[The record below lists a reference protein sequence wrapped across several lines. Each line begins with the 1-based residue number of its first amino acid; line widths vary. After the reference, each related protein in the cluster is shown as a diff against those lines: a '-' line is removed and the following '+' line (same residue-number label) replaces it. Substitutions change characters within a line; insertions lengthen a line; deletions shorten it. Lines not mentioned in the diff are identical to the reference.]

1 MRATAA
7 ERGGRL
13 SGAPA
18 DPTIASPRRRPRPI
32 AWGVL
37 PRELAAAFL
46 LLVLVLVLSPARPG
60 QGPASPVWDYQHEQV
75 VVAGDGP
82 LNAYA
87 RTAMRAT
94 AWLGRASIERQRDV
108 DRLNLLRFLAGEPL
122 AAGMAGWRQRHQP
135 ALQGATAVAVLALV
149 AFGVLARPA
158 RRTWLVVVLLL
169 FGLTLLVTKPDTTM
183 RVASAPSTAIPAGVA
198 GLAGSPSPAGRA
210 GAPPPADRH
219 ALSGRYWIAFVA
231 GPLSRLQTGSPVL
244 ASAPPAAKAGV
255 LDSVRRR
262 VPGVR
267 AWAAGRHGLQR
278 VVIATLALSY
288 VLPFAVLLGV
298 LAMVATC
305 AQALLLL
312 LGLAT
317 LGAMPL
323 ALEPRWRP
331 AVTRWWLR
339 PLLATALLLT
349 AATLASL
356 LVMWLATVLHG
367 GDELIGTLLAGSIWP
382 LLTGALTA
390 WWLHRRRLRT
400 AVAEGRPPVGRTLR
414 DAVSAVRP
422 PRRGPV
428 RDVIHWG
435 RSPGPG
441 PVRDVIHWGRSP
453 RPGRARGAAPAGPS
467 SEHDTARGA
476 ASAGRS
482 SGRPTLRD
490 VASEG
495 RSGRGAASAGRSRR
509 PHTAGDAGV
518 KDRADRGAASAGPS
532 RRPHTAGD
540 AGAEDR
546 AGRGAAAGRSRGR
559 RTASDAGSARRTG
572 GGATSARGSS
582 SRRAVFDVAA
592 EPARRRAAGAGGTA
606 GEWP

>member
-390 WWLHRRRLRT
+390 WWLHRRRLRA

-435 RSPGPG
+435 RSPLPG
-441 PVRDVIHWGRSP
+441 M
-453 RPGRARGAAPAGPS
+453 ARGAAPAGPS
-467 SEHDTARGA
+467 SEHGTARGA

-509 PHTAGDAGV
+509 PHTAGDAGA
-518 KDRADRGAASAGPS
+518 KDRAGRGAASAGRS

-540 AGAEDR
+540 AGAKDR
-546 AGRGAAAGRSRGR
+546 AGREAAAGRSRGR

-572 GGATSARGSS
+572 GGATSARRSS
-582 SRRAVFDVAA
+582 GRRAVFDVAA
-592 EPARRRAAGAGGTA
+592 EPARRRAAGAGGTE

>member
-7 ERGGRL
+7 ERGARL
-13 SGAPA
+13 SGTPA
-18 DPTIASPRRRPRPI
+18 GPSVASPSTRPRPV

-46 LLVLVLVLSPARPG
+46 LLVVVLMVSPARPG
-60 QGPASPVWDYQHEQV
+60 QGPATPAWDYQREQV
-75 VVAGDGP
+75 VVAGGGP

-122 AAGMAGWRQRHQP
+122 AAAMAGWRQGHEA
-135 ALQGATAVAVLALV
+135 ALRGATAAAVLALI

-158 RRTWLVVVLLL
+158 RQTWLVALLL
-169 FGLTLLVTKPDTTM
+169 LLALTLLVTKPETTL

-210 GAPPPADRH
+210 GAPPPAIADRH
-219 ALSGRYWIAFVA
+219 VLAGRYWIAFVA

-244 ASAPPAAKAGV
+244 ASAPPTAKAGV
-255 LDSVRRR
+255 LESIRRR

-267 AWAAGRHGLQR
+267 AWAAGGHAVQR
-278 VVIATLALSY
+278 AVIATLALAY

-317 LGAMPL
+317 LGAVPL

-331 AVTRWWLR
+331 AVVRWWLR
-339 PLLATALLLT
+339 PLLATLLLLT
-349 AATLASL
+349 ASTLASL

-367 GDELIGTLLAGSIWP
+367 GDELLGTLFAGSAWP
-382 LLTGALTA
+382 LVAGALTA
-390 WWLHRRRLRT
+390 WWLRRRRLRT
-400 AVAEGRPPVGRTLR
+400 AASEARPPAGHPARHG
-414 DAVSAVRP
+414 AI
-422 PRRGPV
+422 

-435 RSPGPG
+435 RAPRHGT
-441 PVRDVIHWGRSP
+441 VHDVIHWGRLPRHAGVHGSSP
-453 RPGRARGAAPAGPS
+453 VGRPS
-467 SEHDTARGA
+467 T
-476 ASAGRS
+476 
-482 SGRPTLRD
+482 RPTLRD
-490 VASEG
+490 AGSQG
-495 RSGRGAASAGRSRR
+495 RTGRGTAPTRRSSGRAAER
-509 PHTAGDAGV
+509 P
-518 KDRADRGAASAGPS
+518 
-532 RRPHTAGD
+532 
-540 AGAEDR
+540 
-546 AGRGAAAGRSRGR
+546 
-559 RTASDAGSARRTG
+559 
-572 GGATSARGSS
+572 
-582 SRRAVFDVAA
+582 AVFDVTSA
-592 EPARRRAAGAGGTA
+592 EPAGRRAAGVGGAG